1 MSYARAG
8 NLISMI
14 HERLIDLLKVM
25 QVIAKQE
32 LEDILQCL
40 VLTEY
45 KINNGQTIH
54 ENEP

>member
-8 NLISMI
+8 NLISII

-32 LEDILQCL
+32 LKDILQCL

>member
-8 NLISMI
+8 NLISMK